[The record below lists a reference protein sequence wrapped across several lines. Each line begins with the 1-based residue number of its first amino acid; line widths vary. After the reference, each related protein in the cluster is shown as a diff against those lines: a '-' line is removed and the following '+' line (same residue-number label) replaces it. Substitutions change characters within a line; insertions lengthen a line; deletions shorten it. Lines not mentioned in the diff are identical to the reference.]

1 MHLLE
6 SAAMP
11 RTRRETREAPA
22 HTIHAMNA
30 NERPRER
37 LQHLGAGVLN
47 DAELLAILLRTGYK
61 GVNVIDLSSDLLE
74 QGGRLSGLARLP
86 LSELANIK
94 GIGPAKAAELHAC
107 FELGRRVAQMSPE
120 EKPQIKSPGD
130 AARLLSDMARLEQE
144 EMRTLLL
151 DTKNRVLARP
161 RVYQGSV
168 HTTVVRIGELFRDAV
183 RHNATGMILA
193 HNHPSGDPT
202 PSPEDAAITREIVK
216 AGSLLDIDVLDH
228 LVIGAQG
235 KFVSLKERGLGF

>member
-1 MHLLE
+1 
-6 SAAMP
+6 MP
-11 RTRRETREAPA
+11 RSPRKAREHAA
-22 HTIHAMNA
+22 HTIGAMQH

-37 LQHLGAGVLN
+37 LQQFGAGVLS

-61 GVNVIDLSSDLLE
+61 GVNVIELSADVLE
-74 QGGRLSGLARLP
+74 NCGRLVGLARVP
-86 LSELANIK
+86 YAELSRIK

-107 FELGRRVAQMSPE
+107 FELGRRAAQALPE
-120 EKPQIKSPGD
+120 EKPRISSPGD
-130 AARLLSDMARLEQE
+130 AARMLSDMERLEQE

-151 DTKNRVLARP
+151 DTKNRVLGRP

-183 RHNATGMILA
+183 RQNATGIILA

-216 AGSLLDIDVLDH
+216 AGSLLDIEVLDH